1 MVASAATPPP
11 VPGMV
16 TAVVPA
22 LNEEESVAA
31 AVSSIKSAA
40 DELGGGNVEIIV
52 VNDGS
57 TDDTGRIVDECAK
70 TMPCVRV
77 IHHAS
82 PHGVGASFREAL
94 AQAKGEKFTI
104 FAGDNNVSSALV
116 RDLFRHKD
124 SADVVVS
131 YIMNTEE
138 RGSLRHVVSTL
149 FSMTY
154 VLFFGVHLKY
164 INGNTVWPTRLLREC
179 DIRARGYSIMAE
191 TNVKMLRRNVSF
203 LEIPGEMNRAATKSQ
218 AVKFSN
224 LVEVIGTFLR
234 LIWQVHISRRGTYGF
249 AARRVSGPLTKAQ

>member
-1 MVASAATPPP
+1 MVAP
-11 VPGMV
+11 VRSPSSVLGMV

-22 LNEEESVAA
+22 LNEERNLAA
-31 AVSSIKSAA
+31 TLASIKSAA
-40 DELGGGNVEIIV
+40 DELAGGNAEIIV

-57 TDDTGRIVDECAK
+57 TDATGSVADECAK
-70 TMPCVRV
+70 TMPGVRV
-77 IHHAS
+77 IHHS
-82 PHGVGASFREAL
+82 VPHGVGASFREAL
-94 AQAKGEKFTI
+94 AQAQGEKFAI
-104 FAGDNNVSSALV
+104 FAGDNNVSTALV

-131 YIMNTEE
+131 YITNTEE

-154 VLFFGVHLKY
+154 VLFFGIHLKY

-191 TNVKMLRRNVSF
+191 TNVKMMRRDVSF
-203 LEIPGEMNRAATKSQ
+203 REIPGEMNKDATKSQ
-218 AVKFSN
+218 ALKFSN

-234 LIWQVHISRRGTYGF
+234 LVWQVHVSRRGFYSF
-249 AARRVSGPLTKAQ
+249 AARRVSNPAN

>member
-1 MVASAATPPP
+1 MVAPVRCPSS

-22 LNEEESVAA
+22 LNEERNLAA
-31 AVSSIKSAA
+31 TLASIKSAA
-40 DELGGGNVEIIV
+40 DELAGGNAEIIV
-52 VNDGS
+52 INDGS
-57 TDDTGRIVDECAK
+57 TDATGSVADECAK
-70 TMPCVRV
+70 TMPGVRV
-77 IHHAS
+77 IHHTV

-94 AQAKGEKFTI
+94 AQAQGEKFTI
-104 FAGDNNVSSALV
+104 FAGDNNVSTALV

-154 VLFFGVHLKY
+154 VLFFGIHLKY

-191 TNVKMLRRNVSF
+191 TNVKMLRRDVSF
-203 LEIPGEMNRAATKSQ
+203 REIPGEMNKDATKSQ
-218 AVKFSN
+218 ALKFSN

-234 LIWQVHISRRGTYGF
+234 LVWQVHVSRRGFYGF
-249 AARRVSGPLTKAQ
+249 AARRVSNLAN